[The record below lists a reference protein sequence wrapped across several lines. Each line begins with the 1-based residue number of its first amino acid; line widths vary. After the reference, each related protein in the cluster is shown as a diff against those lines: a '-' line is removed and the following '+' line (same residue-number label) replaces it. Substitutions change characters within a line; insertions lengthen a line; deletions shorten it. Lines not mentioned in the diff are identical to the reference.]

1 MYITSPGVRD
11 WLINE
16 SVFYYGEMANGN
28 FEGAL
33 NTMKAGNTEEFL
45 KSSLTV
51 LKIMQNIMVHPDVDK
66 FKKIRLAA
74 TVSENYYYYT
84 RLSYWMHKKLVM

>member
-1 MYITSPGVRD
+1 MRWVVRG
-11 WLINE
+11 
-16 SVFYYGEMANGN
+16 VFYAKEMANGN
-28 FEGAL
+28 FEQAL
-33 NTMKAGNTEEFL
+33 NAMKAGGTEEFL

-74 TVSENYYYYT
+74 TVSGDHCYAG
-84 RLSYWMHKKLVM
+84 